1 MHSIP
6 HAKTKPKPKQILLLI
21 PIQPPQPLP
30 LPAYLPT
37 SLPSRTQDLTPND
50 PDLLHRPIAPSRLH
64 TPQLLHNLHAINHM
78 PKDSMSAVQM
88 PRRGQRDKKLASVG
102 IGPSVRHA
110 EDSGCGVG
118 ELGDDFVGESAAVDG
133 GAAAAGAGGVAGL
146 DHEVA
151 DDAVGGDGVVV
162 ACCGEG
168 GEVVAGL
175 GRGQFWDDVF
185 VLFFSWR

>member
-1 MHSIP
+1 
-6 HAKTKPKPKQILLLI
+6 
-21 PIQPPQPLP
+21 
-30 LPAYLPT
+30 
-37 SLPSRTQDLTPND
+37 
-50 PDLLHRPIAPSRLH
+50 
-64 TPQLLHNLHAINHM
+64 
-78 PKDSMSAVQM
+78 M
-88 PRRGQRDKKLASVG
+88 PRRGQRDEELASIGV
-102 IGPSVRHA
+102 GPSVRHA
-110 EDSGCGVG
+110 EDSGGGVG

-175 GRGQFWDDVF
+175 GRGLVLGWYGC
-185 VLFFSWR
+185 LFFFFFHGGDLGWHADVVLLSFFCSLMCGMGSVSWMYTGIWEVGLLPARQSTTWTT

>member
-1 MHSIP
+1 
-6 HAKTKPKPKQILLLI
+6 
-21 PIQPPQPLP
+21 
-30 LPAYLPT
+30 
-37 SLPSRTQDLTPND
+37 
-50 PDLLHRPIAPSRLH
+50 
-64 TPQLLHNLHAINHM
+64 
-78 PKDSMSAVQM
+78 M

-133 GAAAAGAGGVAGL
+133 GAAAAGARGVAGL

-175 GRGQFWDDVF
+175 VVGRVSFRVMYF
-185 VLFFSWR
+185 LFILVEWIWVWHAGSCRLLTSTCWMPAYDCLCIHVDGMGLPSG

>member
-1 MHSIP
+1 
-6 HAKTKPKPKQILLLI
+6 
-21 PIQPPQPLP
+21 
-30 LPAYLPT
+30 
-37 SLPSRTQDLTPND
+37 
-50 PDLLHRPIAPSRLH
+50 
-64 TPQLLHNLHAINHM
+64 
-78 PKDSMSAVQM
+78 
-88 PRRGQRDKKLASVG
+88 
-102 IGPSVRHA
+102 
-110 EDSGCGVG
+110 
-118 ELGDDFVGESAAVDG
+118 
-133 GAAAAGAGGVAGL
+133 L

>member
-1 MHSIP
+1 
-6 HAKTKPKPKQILLLI
+6 
-21 PIQPPQPLP
+21 
-30 LPAYLPT
+30 
-37 SLPSRTQDLTPND
+37 
-50 PDLLHRPIAPSRLH
+50 
-64 TPQLLHNLHAINHM
+64 
-78 PKDSMSAVQM
+78 MSAVQM
-88 PRRGQRDKKLASVG
+88 PRRGQRDEELASVG
-102 IGPSVRHA
+102 VGSCIRHA

>member
-6 HAKTKPKPKQILLLI
+6 HAKTKQKEILLPI

-37 SLPSRTQDLTPND
+37 LLPSRTQDLTPDNSNF
-50 PDLLHRPIAPSRLH
+50 LHRPIAPPRLH

-78 PKDSMSAVQM
+78 PENRMSSIQV
-88 PRRGQRDKKLASVG
+88 PRRGQRDEELASIGV
-102 IGPSVRHA
+102 GPSVRHA

>member
-1 MHSIP
+1 
-6 HAKTKPKPKQILLLI
+6 
-21 PIQPPQPLP
+21 
-30 LPAYLPT
+30 
-37 SLPSRTQDLTPND
+37 
-50 PDLLHRPIAPSRLH
+50 
-64 TPQLLHNLHAINHM
+64 
-78 PKDSMSAVQM
+78 M
-88 PRRGQRDKKLASVG
+88 PRRRERDEELRAISIRTSVG
-102 IGPSVRHA
+102 HAQDAGGGVR
-110 EDSGCGVG
+110 
-118 ELGDDFVGESAAVDG
+118 ELRHDLVGESAAVDG